1 MLVLSRLPGESITLR
16 TEDGQE
22 IVVTVVGIKGTRRVR
37 LGFDAEKSVSIVR
50 DNAIAQTRKT
60 TL

>member
-1 MLVLSRLPGESITLR
+1 MLVLSRHAGESITLR

-22 IVVTVVGIKGTRRVR
+22 IVVTVVEIKGTRRVR